1 MRISDWSSD
10 VCSSDLQAAADSCHI
25 AQYRLLGAAD
35 VADDRT
41 GLQRAH
47 ATAECFGRM
56 QHRHR
61 EHHQIG
67 IAHGRRSIV
76 EHLID
81 HTECG
86 GLFAL
91 HGIWI
96 EADNPFHLACRTQ
109 RPCERSTDRSE
120 EHTSELQSLMRI
132 SYAVFCLKK
141 KTTSFQANIT

>member
-1 MRISDWSSD
+1 
-10 VCSSDLQAAADSCHI
+10 
-25 AQYRLLGAAD
+25 
-35 VADDRT
+35 
-41 GLQRAH
+41 
-47 ATAECFGRM
+47 M

-61 EHHQIG
+61 DHHQIG

-109 RPCERSTDRSE
+109 RPCERSTDQAEANDREMSNARSE

-132 SYAVFCLKK
+132 SYDVFCLKK
-141 KTTSFQANIT
+141 KTQMDTQPDE